1 MKKDFLSI
9 LDLSVEEAHE
19 LIDFSLKVK
28 KGRVNEKTLD
38 GKVLALIFEKP
49 SLRTRVTFERAI
61 YDLGGKPIY
70 LSNND
75 IRLGQRESVK
85 DVSRNL
91 EKWVDGI
98 VARVFAHSTLIEMA
112 ENVRIPVVNALSDLE
127 HPCQIVG
134 DYLTIFE
141 KSGKTK
147 VNLAFIG
154 DGNNVANSLMLM
166 TALLGGKFTIAC
178 PEGYEPNKNFYEKAI
193 EISKTTGAK
202 IEIVRDPK
210 QAVKDADFIY
220 TDVWASMGQEQEAE
234 QRRQIFKNYKVD
246 SELLKIAP
254 SHVAV
259 LHCLPAHRG
268 EEITDEVLDG
278 PHSIVLDQAE
288 NRLHSEKAILI
299 KLFRN
304 IY

>member
-1 MKKDFLSI
+1 VKKDFLSI
-9 LDLSVEEAHE
+9 LDLSVEEARE

-38 GKVLALIFEKP
+38 GRVLALIFEKP

-178 PEGYEPNKNFYEKAI
+178 PEGYEPNKNLYEKAI

>member
-1 MKKDFLSI
+1 MRKDFLSI
-9 LDLSVEEAHE
+9 LDLSIDEAHE

-28 KGRVNEKTLD
+28 KGKVKDRVLED
-38 GKVLALIFEKP
+38 KVIALIFEKP
-49 SLRTRVTFERAI
+49 SLRTRVTFERAV

-75 IRLGQRESVK
+75 IKLGQRESVK
-85 DVSRNL
+85 DVARNL
-91 EKWVDGI
+91 QKWVDGI
-98 VARVFAHSTLIEMA
+98 VARVFAHSTLIELG
-112 ENVRIPVVNALSDLE
+112 ENVTIPVINALSDLE

-134 DYLTIFE
+134 DYLTIYE
-141 KSGKTK
+141 KSGNTK
-147 VNLAFIG
+147 VNLSFIG

-178 PEGYEPNKNFYEKAI
+178 PEGYEPDKNLYEKAL
-193 EISKTTGAK
+193 EIAKKTGAK
-202 IEIVRDPK
+202 IEILRDPK
-210 QAVKDADFIY
+210 EAVKDADFIY
-220 TDVWASMGQEQEAE
+220 TDVWASMGQEAEAE
-234 QRRQIFKNYKVD
+234 MRKQIFKNYKVD
-246 SELLKIAP
+246 SELLKLAP

-288 NRLHSEKAILI
+288 NRLHSEKAIII

-304 IY
+304 VY

>member
-9 LDLSVEEAHE
+9 LDLSVEEARE

-147 VNLAFIG
+147 VNLTFIG

-178 PEGYEPNKNFYEKAI
+178 PEGYEPNKNLYEKAI

>member
-178 PEGYEPNKNFYEKAI
+178 PEGYEPNKNLYEKAI

-246 SELLKIAP
+246 SELLKVAP

>member
-1 MKKDFLSI
+1 VRKDFLSI

-28 KGRVNEKTLD
+28 KGRVKEKTLD

-112 ENVRIPVVNALSDLE
+112 ENVRIPIVNALSDLE

-178 PEGYEPNKNFYEKAI
+178 PEGYEPNKNLYEKAI

>member
-1 MKKDFLSI
+1 MRKDFLSI
-9 LDLSVEEAHE
+9 LDLSIDEAHE

-28 KGRVNEKTLD
+28 KGKVKDRVLED
-38 GKVLALIFEKP
+38 KVIALIFEKP
-49 SLRTRVTFERAI
+49 SLRTRVTFERAV

-75 IRLGQRESVK
+75 IKLGQRESVK
-85 DVSRNL
+85 DVARNL
-91 EKWVDGI
+91 QKWVDGI
-98 VARVFAHSTLIEMA
+98 VARVFAHSTLIELA
-112 ENVRIPVVNALSDLE
+112 ENVTIPVINALSDLE

-134 DYLTIFE
+134 DYLTIYE
-141 KSGKTK
+141 KSGNTK
-147 VNLAFIG
+147 VNLSFIG

-178 PEGYEPNKNFYEKAI
+178 PEGYEPDKNLYEKAL
-193 EISKTTGAK
+193 EIAKKTGAK
-202 IEIVRDPK
+202 IEILRDPK
-210 QAVKDADFIY
+210 EAVKDADFIY
-220 TDVWASMGQEQEAE
+220 TDVWASMGQEAEAE
-234 QRRQIFKNYKVD
+234 MRKQIFKSYKVD
-246 SELLKIAP
+246 SELLKLAP

-288 NRLHSEKAILI
+288 NRLHSEKAIII

-304 IY
+304 VY

>member
-1 MKKDFLSI
+1 MRKDFLSI

-38 GKVLALIFEKP
+38 AKVLALIFEKP

-178 PEGYEPNKNFYEKAI
+178 PEGYEPNKNLYEKAI

>member
-1 MKKDFLSI
+1 VKKDFLSI

-28 KGRVNEKTLD
+28 KGRVTEKTLD

-178 PEGYEPNKNFYEKAI
+178 PEGYEPNKNLYEKAI

-220 TDVWASMGQEQEAE
+220 TDVWASMGQEHEAE

-254 SHVAV
+254 SYVAV

>member
-1 MKKDFLSI
+1 MRKDFLSI
-9 LDLSVEEAHE
+9 LDLSIDEAHE

-28 KGRVNEKTLD
+28 KGKVKDRVLED
-38 GKVLALIFEKP
+38 KVIALIFEKP
-49 SLRTRVTFERAI
+49 SLRTRVTFERAV

-75 IRLGQRESVK
+75 IKLGQRESVK
-85 DVSRNL
+85 DVARNL
-91 EKWVDGI
+91 QKWVDGI
-98 VARVFAHSTLIEMA
+98 VARVFAHSTLIELA
-112 ENVRIPVVNALSDLE
+112 ENVTIPVINALSDLE

-134 DYLTIFE
+134 DYLTIYE
-141 KSGKTK
+141 KSGNTK
-147 VNLAFIG
+147 VNLSFIG

-178 PEGYEPNKNFYEKAI
+178 PEGYEPDKNLYEKALDIAMKTGAEI
-193 EISKTTGAK
+193 EIL
-202 IEIVRDPK
+202 RDPK
-210 QAVKDADFIY
+210 EAVKDADFIY
-220 TDVWASMGQEQEAE
+220 TDVWASMGQEAEAE
-234 QRRQIFKNYKVD
+234 MRKQIFKNYKVD
-246 SELLKIAP
+246 SELLKLAP

-288 NRLHSEKAILI
+288 NRLHSEKAIII

-304 IY
+304 VY

>member
-1 MKKDFLSI
+1 MRKDFLSI
-9 LDLSVEEAHE
+9 LDLSIDEAHE

-28 KGRVNEKTLD
+28 KGKVKD
-38 GKVLALIFEKP
+38 KVLEDKVIALIFEKP
-49 SLRTRVTFERAI
+49 SLRTRVTFERAV

-75 IRLGQRESVK
+75 IKLGQRESVK
-85 DVSRNL
+85 DVARNL
-91 EKWVDGI
+91 QKWVDGI
-98 VARVFAHSTLIEMA
+98 VARVFAHSTLIELA
-112 ENVRIPVVNALSDLE
+112 ENVTIPVINALSDLE

-134 DYLTIFE
+134 DYLTIYE
-141 KSGKTK
+141 KSGNTK
-147 VNLAFIG
+147 VNLSFIG

-178 PEGYEPNKNFYEKAI
+178 PEGYEPDKNLYEKAL
-193 EISKTTGAK
+193 EIAKKTGAK
-202 IEIVRDPK
+202 IEILRDPK
-210 QAVKDADFIY
+210 EAVKDADFIY
-220 TDVWASMGQEQEAE
+220 TDVWASMGQEAEAE
-234 QRRQIFKNYKVD
+234 MRKQIFKNYKVD
-246 SELLKIAP
+246 SELLKLAP

-288 NRLHSEKAILI
+288 NRLHSEKAIII

-304 IY
+304 VY

>member
-1 MKKDFLSI
+1 MRKDFLSI

-28 KGRVNEKTLD
+28 KGKVKEKILD

-141 KSGKTK
+141 KSGRTK

-178 PEGYEPNKNFYEKAI
+178 PEGYEPNKNLYEKAI

>member
-1 MKKDFLSI
+1 VKKDFLSI

-28 KGRVNEKTLD
+28 KGKVKEKTLD

-134 DYLTIFE
+134 DYITIFE

-178 PEGYEPNKNFYEKAI
+178 PEGYEPNKNLYEKAI

>member
-1 MKKDFLSI
+1 VRKDFLSI

-38 GKVLALIFEKP
+38 AKVLALIFEKP

-178 PEGYEPNKNFYEKAI
+178 PEGYEPNKNLYEKAI

>member
-9 LDLSVEEAHE
+9 LDLSVDEAHE

-28 KGRVNEKTLD
+28 KGRIIDKVLD
-38 GKVLALIFEKP
+38 NKVLALIFEKP
-49 SLRTRVTFERAI
+49 SLRTRVTFERAV

-85 DVSRNL
+85 DVARNL
-91 EKWVDGI
+91 QKWVDGI
-98 VARVFAHSTLIEMA
+98 VARVFAHSTLIELA
-112 ENVRIPVVNALSDLE
+112 ENVTIPVINALSDLE

-134 DYLTIFE
+134 DYLTIYE
-141 KSGKTK
+141 KSGKMK

-178 PEGYEPNKNFYEKAI
+178 PEGYEPDKNLYERALD
-193 EISKTTGAK
+193 ISKKTGAK
-202 IEIVRDPK
+202 IEILRDPK
-210 QAVKDADFIY
+210 EAVKDADFIY
-220 TDVWASMGQEQEAE
+220 TDVWASMGQEAEAE
-234 QRRQIFKNYKVD
+234 KRKQIFKNYKVD
-246 SELLKIAP
+246 NDLLKFAP

-288 NRLHSEKAILI
+288 NRLHSEKAIII

>member
-1 MKKDFLSI
+1 VKKDFLSI

-178 PEGYEPNKNFYEKAI
+178 PEGYEPNKNLYEKAI

>member
-28 KGRVNEKTLD
+28 KGKVKEKTLD

-134 DYLTIFE
+134 DYITIFE

-178 PEGYEPNKNFYEKAI
+178 PEGYEPNKNLYEKAI

>member
-1 MKKDFLSI
+1 VRKDFLSI

-178 PEGYEPNKNFYEKAI
+178 PEGYEPNKNLYEKAI

>member
-1 MKKDFLSI
+1 VRKDFLSI

-178 PEGYEPNKNFYEKAI
+178 PEGYEPNKNLYEKAI

-246 SELLKIAP
+246 SELLKVAP

>member
-1 MKKDFLSI
+1 MRKDFLSI

-28 KGRVNEKTLD
+28 KGRVKEKTLD

-112 ENVRIPVVNALSDLE
+112 ENVRIPIVNALSDLE

-178 PEGYEPNKNFYEKAI
+178 PEGYEPNKNLYEKAI

>member
-1 MKKDFLSI
+1 MRKDFLSI

-28 KGRVNEKTLD
+28 KGKVNEKILD

-141 KSGKTK
+141 KSGRTK

-178 PEGYEPNKNFYEKAI
+178 PEGYEPNKNLYEKAI

>member
-178 PEGYEPNKNFYEKAI
+178 PEGYEPNKNLYEKAI

>member
-98 VARVFAHSTLIEMA
+98 VARVFAHSTLLEMA

-178 PEGYEPNKNFYEKAI
+178 PEGYEPNKNLYEKAI

>member
-1 MKKDFLSI
+1 MRKNFLSI
-9 LDLSVEEAHE
+9 LDLSIDEAHE

-28 KGRVNEKTLD
+28 KGKVKDRVLED
-38 GKVLALIFEKP
+38 KVIALIFEKP
-49 SLRTRVTFERAI
+49 SLRTRVTFERAV

-75 IRLGQRESVK
+75 IKLGQRESVK
-85 DVSRNL
+85 DVARNL
-91 EKWVDGI
+91 QKWVDGI
-98 VARVFAHSTLIEMA
+98 VARVFAHSTLIELA
-112 ENVRIPVVNALSDLE
+112 ENVTIPVINALSDLE

-134 DYLTIFE
+134 DYLTIYE
-141 KSGKTK
+141 KSGNTK
-147 VNLAFIG
+147 VNLSFIG

-178 PEGYEPNKNFYEKAI
+178 PEGYEPDKNLYEKALDI
-193 EISKTTGAK
+193 AKKTGAK
-202 IEIVRDPK
+202 IEILREPK
-210 QAVKDADFIY
+210 EAVKDADFIY
-220 TDVWASMGQEQEAE
+220 TDVWASMGQEAEAE
-234 QRRQIFKNYKVD
+234 MRKQIFKSYKVD
-246 SELLKIAP
+246 SELLKLAP

-288 NRLHSEKAILI
+288 NRLHSEKAIII

-304 IY
+304 VY

>member
-28 KGRVNEKTLD
+28 KGKVKEKTLD

-178 PEGYEPNKNFYEKAI
+178 PEGYEPNKNLYEKAI

>member
-1 MKKDFLSI
+1 MRKDFLSI
-9 LDLSVEEAHE
+9 LDLSIDEAHE

-28 KGRVNEKTLD
+28 KGKVKDRVLED
-38 GKVLALIFEKP
+38 KVIALIFEKP
-49 SLRTRVTFERAI
+49 SLRTRVTFERAV

-75 IRLGQRESVK
+75 IKLGQRESVK
-85 DVSRNL
+85 DVARNL
-91 EKWVDGI
+91 QKWVDGI
-98 VARVFAHSTLIEMA
+98 VARVFAHSTLIELA
-112 ENVRIPVVNALSDLE
+112 ENVTIPVINALSDLE

-134 DYLTIFE
+134 DYLTIYE
-141 KSGKTK
+141 KSGNTK
-147 VNLAFIG
+147 VNLSFIG

-178 PEGYEPNKNFYEKAI
+178 PEGYEPDKNLYEKAL
-193 EISKTTGAK
+193 EIAKKTGAK
-202 IEIVRDPK
+202 IEILRDPK
-210 QAVKDADFIY
+210 EAVKDADFIY
-220 TDVWASMGQEQEAE
+220 TDVWASMGQEAEAE
-234 QRRQIFKNYKVD
+234 MRKQIFKNYKVD
-246 SELLKIAP
+246 SELLKLAP

-288 NRLHSEKAILI
+288 NRLHSEKAIII

-304 IY
+304 VY

>member
-1 MKKDFLSI
+1 VKKDFLSI

-28 KGRVNEKTLD
+28 KGKVKEKTLD

-178 PEGYEPNKNFYEKAI
+178 PEGYEPNKNLYEKAI

>member
-1 MKKDFLSI
+1 VRKDFLSI

-28 KGRVNEKTLD
+28 KGRVKEKTLD

-178 PEGYEPNKNFYEKAI
+178 PEGYEPNKNLYEKAI

>member
-9 LDLSVEEAHE
+9 LDLSIDEAHE

-28 KGRVNEKTLD
+28 KGKVTEKILEN
-38 GKVLALIFEKP
+38 KVIALIFEKP
-49 SLRTRVTFERAI
+49 SLRTRVTFERAV

-75 IRLGQRESVK
+75 IKLGQRESVK

-98 VARVFAHSTLIEMA
+98 VARVFSHSTLLEMA
-112 ENVRIPVVNALSDLE
+112 ENVTIPVVNALSDLE

-134 DYLTIFE
+134 DYLTIYE
-141 KSGKTK
+141 KTGRMKI
-147 VNLAFIG
+147 NLAFIG

-178 PEGYEPNKNFYEKAI
+178 PEGYEPDKKLYEKAL
-193 EISKTTGAK
+193 EIAKETGAK
-202 IEIVRDPK
+202 IEIVREPK
-210 QAVKDADFIY
+210 DAVKDADIIY
-220 TDVWASMGQEQEAE
+220 TDVWASMGQEAEAE
-234 QRRQIFKNYKVD
+234 KRKQIFKNYKVD
-246 SELLKIAP
+246 SELLKKAP

-259 LHCLPAHRG
+259 MHCLPAHRG
-268 EEITDEVLDG
+268 EEITDEVIDG

-304 IY
+304 VY

>member
-1 MKKDFLSI
+1 VKKDFLSI

-98 VARVFAHSTLIEMA
+98 VARVFAHSTLLEMA

-178 PEGYEPNKNFYEKAI
+178 PEGYEPNKNLYEKAI

>member
-9 LDLSVEEAHE
+9 LDLSIDEAHE
-19 LIDFSLKVK
+19 LLDFSLKVK
-28 KGRVNEKTLD
+28 KGKVND
-38 GKVLALIFEKP
+38 KVLTDKVVALIFEKP
-49 SLRTRVTFERAI
+49 SLRTRVTFERAV

-75 IRLGQRESVK
+75 IKLGQRESVK
-85 DVSRNL
+85 DISRNL

-98 VARVFAHSTLIEMA
+98 VARVFAHSTLIEMSQ
-112 ENVRIPVVNALSDLE
+112 NTRIPVINALSDLE

-134 DYLTIFE
+134 DYLTILE

-178 PEGYEPNKNFYEKAI
+178 PEGYEPDKELYQKAL
-193 EISKTTGAK
+193 EISSKTGAK
-202 IEIVRDPK
+202 ILIVRDPK
-210 QAVKDADFIY
+210 EAVKDADFIY
-220 TDVWASMGQEQEAE
+220 TDVWASMGQEAEAE
-234 QRRQIFKNYKVD
+234 KRRQIFKIYKVD
-246 SELLKIAP
+246 SELLNHAP
-254 SHVAV
+254 SHVSI

-288 NRLHSEKAILI
+288 NRLHSEKAIII

-304 IY
+304 MY